1 MNFIDTIAESA
12 KKEEK
17 SLIDYITAPEEESQY
32 LTDNMQGF
40 AEDTA
45 ESLGLPEG
53 SIKTKKDW
61 DALNKSEEARL
72 LQEEEGVVM
81 SKAIEEAVKEG
92 SSKKTSKNVLGLASL
107 ENKGIPYAA
116 SISANK
122 NDFALSDANNLE
134 NLATP
139 TEVAEKQMR
148 AIGKHRVLEQAY
160 AEIED
165 EISKMPAWKR
175 TKKWVGD
182 FVTSSPLLDPMTVNN
197 AIKLIGLKNE
207 SGDIFGASDIYEGV
221 QRLGKKATS
230 STYREVFMNY
240 MNYIQGR
247 EDISEADYANIIK
260 DIRKVWNENGV
271 NIYVQEALLR
281 NALDFSPALPDFNA
295 ALLIPTGVT
304 TSKLLGKAGVSLSNG
319 LYTSAGRYTAL
330 AGLEAIQFPF
340 TNTVVNIAF
349 KPIERVTAA
358 LTPSSKVAKI
368 IDRAVKTNDR
378 ELLKRYA
385 ENLLGAPK
393 NKDFVIK
400 AAEKEGVLKY
410 FVEPIADA
418 VDNAKR
424 SPANSREVLIAKI
437 ENSYRTRLNTA
448 IEQAQK
454 IENVTT
460 AHIKKLSE
468 TVMDTL
474 DMNNLIAAGRGRYGE
489 KIVAITD
496 MDSVLRSKEG
506 NLVYAVKLVSDNDP
520 VSAFQSVIKNG
531 KDVGRQ
537 KAERF
542 GQALAEAA
550 KATGTDFGIDS
561 TVEWVKLSQENGY
574 WRPSLLIDTKKGV
587 GNIFYDAW
595 KEAGLIKQENYRPFL
610 SGLATVTSNPSH
622 IRALDVLRDVTAGVF
637 KKAGDDAIGSFKALP
652 KESRRAVQGLVD
664 ISTDYGAWYDPETL
678 LAKGYN
684 EGEVRSYMNFKMMND
699 LDEFVRNQGM
709 RRELIQKGGKK
720 VWFNGKAIDG
730 VVRPVPRINTA
741 SDLISALKDKR
752 VLVDTIEGTPYALTN
767 TDKIKDLFN
776 KGYILI
782 EPSISPD
789 STVAAKSFYY
799 LLNPQS
805 TNINDLG
812 AFVTTYVAGGRR
824 FFGKNNS
831 YVKQLVMSMT
841 ESGRR
846 TIIGSQTFF
855 TDLDSPG
862 LQRTAQI
869 VEEARQL
876 WIKGDKQGCTN
887 LIQSQGWQKAPFNDA
902 DSFFEY
908 FSERG
913 MDFENIDNA
922 LVVVKDGEVMSTY
935 KEMLKKSNVDDLVGL
950 EEMERFAKNS
960 LFQAITNEAKVQR
973 MKRTGRELL
982 TWDFEKAQTVDFEHQ
997 MRYLVQDM
1005 VDSGVMGA
1013 YTDYVADHFAAT
1025 FRDVIKD
1032 AGGMTHREMLIKGT
1046 PKTFGLSE
1054 ADKKLVK
1061 QMITAQKNYA
1071 AIRGIPTETD
1081 RKVSEAFL
1089 GTMEWVGDK
1098 LSYVIPGEIEKVKHG
1113 VRVKWEQW
1121 REDLNPL
1128 LFLRTCVAHKM
1139 MGFFNV
1145 GQFFRQAAQDLSIIM
1160 MDKNA
1165 LGLAADALQIE
1176 IIMMRSGGD
1185 LIKAQ
1190 EFAKEVFKGNQELLN
1205 NALNIMDMGLFSH
1218 GTAGGMLETGQ
1229 SVKGLLNKLSFAPF
1243 NAGEMHP
1250 RVLSGLTALKTKGL
1264 YGVRKSTEELLDAAV
1279 YGRSLFQNM
1288 DSTGLSR
1295 LQSSQVASTLLQF
1308 QTPAFRWME
1317 TVMFDKALTPWQR
1330 AKLGIGTALLVGGE
1344 GIIGV
1349 EGYTRLSN
1357 NVYRI
1362 FYDDRDNELPST
1374 KESSVILDM
1383 FRKGIIN
1390 EFFKDYTAGMNLTGP
1405 LEPNLDQTVD
1415 LATGILNLDLSN
1427 VSSVQLL
1434 GDAIEG
1440 IEEIY
1445 SGARKLFKGTGTEED
1460 FRQFLERFPRYLP
1473 NSISRPWMAYNVYKT
1488 GEILNTKGELQE
1500 RTNSM
1505 AQAVLEALGFNRM
1518 SKKEIY
1524 KAISENRYR
1533 KDILHNLEEE
1543 IYKALLNYSRY
1554 PSTENWDAV
1563 NVVLDSANV
1572 YPVEKARAYKEA
1584 WDRLPEAFRDKYTTL
1599 QFRQLMNSG
1608 MSGTNL
1614 IK

>member
-1 MNFIDTIAESA
+1 MNFIDIVTESA
-12 KKEEK
+12 KKEEN
-17 SLIDYITAPEEESQY
+17 SLIDYITAPEAESPY
-32 LTDNMQGF
+32 LSDNMQGF

-61 DALNKSEEARL
+61 EDLNKGEESRL
-72 LQEEEGVVM
+72 LEEEEGVVM
-81 SKAIEEAVKEG
+81 SKAVQEAVKEG

-107 ENKGIPYAA
+107 SAKGIPYAA

-122 NDFALSDANNLE
+122 ENFAESDLNNPE

-139 TEVAEKQMR
+139 LEVAEKQMR
-148 AIGKHRVLEQAY
+148 AIGKHKVLEQAV
-160 AEIED
+160 AELDD
-165 EISKMPAWKR
+165 EISKMSTWKR
-175 TKKWVGD
+175 TKKWTGD
-182 FVTSSPLLDPMTVNN
+182 FITSSPLLDPLTVNN
-197 AIKLIGLKNE
+197 AIKLLGLKADTGSVFE
-207 SGDIFGASDIYEGV
+207 GKDIYESIK
-221 QRLGKKATS
+221 RLGKKATAA
-230 STYREVFMNY
+230 TYREVFMDY

-247 EDISEADYANIIK
+247 EDVSEADYANIIK

-271 NIYVQEALLR
+271 NPYVQELLLR
-281 NALDFSPALPDFNA
+281 NALDFSPALADFNA

-304 TSKLLGKAGVSLSNG
+304 TSGLLKKAGVSAANS
-319 LYTSAGRYTAL
+319 LYVSAGKYTAL

-349 KPIERVTAA
+349 KPIERAAVA
-358 LTPSSKVAKI
+358 LTPASKVAKA
-368 IDRAVKTNDR
+368 IDRAVQTNDR
-378 ELLKRYA
+378 QVIKEYA
-385 ENLLGAPK
+385 ERHLGAPK

-400 AAEKEGVLKY
+400 AAETETGLKY
-410 FVEPIADA
+410 FVEPIVDV

-437 ENSYRTRLNTA
+437 ENSYRTRLQET
-448 IEQAQK
+448 IQQAQK

-460 AHIKKLSE
+460 AHVQKLAK

-489 KIVAITD
+489 KIVAITN

-506 NLVYAVKLVSDNDP
+506 DLVYAIKLVNDNDP

-537 KAERF
+537 KAEQLGR
-542 GQALAEAA
+542 ALADAA
-550 KATGTDFGIDS
+550 KASGTDFGIDS

-574 WRPSLLIDTKKGV
+574 WRPTLLVNTRKGV
-587 GNIFYDAW
+587 GQIFYDAW
-595 KEAGLIKQENYRPFL
+595 EKAGLIKQKEYRPFL
-610 SGLATVTSNPSH
+610 SGLATVTSNPTH
-622 IRALDVLRDVTAGVF
+622 IRALDVLRDVTAGVI
-637 KKAGDDAIGSFKALP
+637 KKTGEEAIKSFKALP
-652 KESRRAVQGLVD
+652 KESQRSVQALVD
-664 ISTDYGAWYDPETL
+664 LSTDYGAWYDPETL

-684 EGEVRSYMNFKMMND
+684 EKEVLAYTNFKLMND
-699 LDEFVRNQGM
+699 MDEFVRNQGM
-709 RRELIQKGGKK
+709 RRELIMKGGKK
-720 VWFNGKAIDG
+720 VWFNGKPIDG
-730 VVRPVPRINTA
+730 VVRPVPKIHTA
-741 SDLISALKDKR
+741 SDLVSALKDKR
-752 VLVDTIEGTPYALTN
+752 VLVDTIEGTPHALTN

-789 STVAAKSFYY
+789 STVSARSFYY

-824 FFGKNNS
+824 FFGKHNS
-831 YVKQLVMSMT
+831 YVKQLVMGTT
-841 ESGRR
+841 ETGRR
-846 TIIGSQTFF
+846 SIIGSQTFF
-855 TDLDSPG
+855 TDLDGPG

-869 VEEARQL
+869 IEEARQL

-887 LIQSQGWQKAPFNDA
+887 LLQSQGWQKAPFNDA

-913 MDFENIDNA
+913 LDFENIDNA
-922 LVVVKDGEVMSTY
+922 LVVVKDGEVMPTY
-935 KEMLKKSNVDDLVGL
+935 RQLVGKSNVDDLVGL
-950 EEMERFAKNS
+950 EEMEQFAKNS

-982 TWDFEKAQTVDFEHQ
+982 TWDLEKAQTVDFEHQ

-1005 VDSGVMGA
+1005 VESGVMGA

-1025 FRDVIKD
+1025 FRNVIRD
-1032 AGGMTHREMLIKGT
+1032 SGSMTHREMLIKGT
-1046 PKTFGLSE
+1046 PKTRGLNE

-1061 QMITAQKNYA
+1061 QMLTAQKNYS
-1071 AIRGIPTETD
+1071 AIRGVPTEVD
-1081 RKVSEAFL
+1081 RKVSEAFIN
-1089 GTMEWVGDK
+1089 TMEWVGDK
-1098 LSYVIPGEIEKVKHG
+1098 LSFIAPGEVNKVRHG
-1113 VRVKWEQW
+1113 VRVKWESW
-1121 REDLNPL
+1121 KEDLNPL

-1145 GQFFRQAAQDLSIIM
+1145 GQFFRQAAQDISIIL

-1165 LGLAADALQIE
+1165 LGLGAEAAKIE
-1176 IIMMRSGGD
+1176 AIMIRSGGD

-1190 EFAKEVFKGNQELLN
+1190 KFAKEAFKGDTELLN

-1218 GTAGGMLETGQ
+1218 GTAGGMLESGQ
-1229 SVKGLLNKLSFAPF
+1229 SVRGLLNEISFAPF
-1243 NAGEMHP
+1243 NLGEMHP
-1250 RVLSGLTALKTKGL
+1250 RILSGLTALKTKGL
-1264 YGVRKSTEELLDAAV
+1264 YGVRKTTEELLDASV
-1279 YGRSLFQNM
+1279 YGRSLYQNM

-1295 LQSSQVASTLLQF
+1295 LQSSQVAATLLQF
-1308 QTPAFRWME
+1308 QTPTFRWME
-1317 TVMFDKALTPWQR
+1317 TVLFDKALTPWQR
-1330 AKLGIGTALLVGGE
+1330 AKLGLGTALLVGGE
-1344 GIIGV
+1344 GLIGV

-1362 FYDDRDNELPST
+1362 FYDDNTEDLPSL
-1374 KESSVILDM
+1374 KDSSAILGM
-1383 FRKGIIN
+1383 FRRGIIN
-1390 EFFKDYTAGMNLTGP
+1390 EFFKDFTGGMNLTAP

-1415 LATGILNLDLSN
+1415 LAAGLVNMDLSN
-1427 VSSVQLL
+1427 VSSVQLFK
-1434 GDAIEG
+1434 DVIEG
-1440 IEEIY
+1440 VDEIY
-1445 SGARKLFKGTGTEED
+1445 TGAKKLFKGTGTDDD
-1460 FRQFLERFPRYLP
+1460 FRQFLERFPRHLP
-1473 NSISRPWMAYNVYKT
+1473 NAISRPWMAYNIYKT

-1505 AQAVLEALGFNRM
+1505 AQAVLDALGFKRM
-1518 SKKEIY
+1518 STREIY
-1524 KAISENRYR
+1524 KAMVENRYR
-1533 KDILHNLEEE
+1533 KDILHNLQEE
-1543 IYKALLNYSRY
+1543 IYKALVNYSRY

-1563 NVVLDSANV
+1563 TVVLDSANV
-1572 YPVEKARAYKEA
+1572 YPTEKANAYREA
-1584 WDRLPEAFRDKYTTL
+1584 WDRLPEAFKDKYTSL